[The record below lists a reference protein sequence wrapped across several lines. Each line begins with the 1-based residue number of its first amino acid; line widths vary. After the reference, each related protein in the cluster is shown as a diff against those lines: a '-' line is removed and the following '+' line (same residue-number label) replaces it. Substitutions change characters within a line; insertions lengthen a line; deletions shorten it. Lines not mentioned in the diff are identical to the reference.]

1 MAIKKGGLGRGLDS
15 LFSENATDTGNA
27 VNIRLNDIEPN
38 RDQPRKDF
46 DEEAL
51 SELAESIAKH
61 GLIQPIVVRPQT
73 NGTYR
78 IIAGERRWRACRMA
92 GLSEVP
98 VVIKEIDDKELME
111 LALIE
116 NLQREDLNAVEEAQG
131 YRSLID
137 TYNLTQ
143 EQVAES
149 VGKSRSA
156 VTNALRLLN
165 LNEAELEALKTGA
178 ITSGHAR
185 ALLSVEDTDLR
196 AAMLAAAINGASVR
210 ELEKMAKGSKT
221 ASAKAKPKDLFYSEV
236 ELSLKNEMRRKVS
249 VKGNAKGAG
258 TITIEFFSKEE
269 LADFAKKLSNI
280 FYSFLLLSI
289 IFIF

>member
-1 MAIKKGGLGRGLDS
+1 MAVKKGGLGRGLES
-15 LFSENATDTGNA
+15 LFNENATDAKDA
-27 VNIRLNDIEPN
+27 VSIRLSDIEPN
-38 RDQPRKDF
+38 REQPRKNF

-51 SELAESIAKH
+51 SELAESISKH
-61 GLIQPIVVRPQT
+61 GLIQPIVVRPQA
-73 NGTYR
+73 NGSYR

-98 VVIKEIDDKELME
+98 VVIKEIDDRELME

-116 NLQREDLNAVEEAQG
+116 NLQREDLNAVEEALG

-165 LNEAELEALKTGA
+165 LGEEELEALKSGA

-185 ALLSVEDTDLR
+185 ALLSCEDEELR
-196 AAMLAAAINGASVR
+196 KNMLKLALQGASVR
-210 ELEKMAKGSKT
+210 ELEKMAKVSKST
-221 ASAKAKPKDLFYSEV
+221 PATHAKSKDQFYSEV
-236 ELSLKNEMRRKVS
+236 ELSLKNEMHRKVS
-249 VKGNAKGAG
+249 VKGNAKGVG

-269 LADFAKKLSNI
+269 LADFAKRLSEE
-280 FYSFLLLSI
+280 
-289 IFIF
+289 